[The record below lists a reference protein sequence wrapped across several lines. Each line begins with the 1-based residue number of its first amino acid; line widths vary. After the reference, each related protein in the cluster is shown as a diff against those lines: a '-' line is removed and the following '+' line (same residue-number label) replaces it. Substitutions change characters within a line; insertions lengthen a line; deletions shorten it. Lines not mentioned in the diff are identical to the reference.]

1 MNPDPTMPTWRR
13 WWTNQSKGRKALM
26 VGGATVVALAAG
38 SAAAGGAEPP
48 VRSDSA
54 ASAPAGEP
62 STTPSTAARAT
73 TERPI
78 VTQRPPTTAAP
89 VTTAAPSTTVVSP
102 PTQPVTY
109 TVTHIVDGDTL
120 DVTPSDGSPPVRVRM
135 VGIDAPEHGTCEAD
149 AATSAL
155 AGLVQDR
162 QVVLTPGGDG
172 EDTDRHG
179 RSLRYVDLDGSR
191 RRAAVDRG
199 WGRHRPL
206 RQPGR
211 LRGAHA
217 GGHLRGCRRGVADV
231 RLPASADARASADDG
246 ASRRRRRRR
255 LLRSRTAP
263 APPNAGDGCDP
274 NYSGCVPIDSDV
286 DCAGGSGNGPSYTG
300 HVRVIGTD
308 IYDLDGDGDGEA
320 CE

>member
-38 SAAAGGAEPP
+38 SAAAGGTERP

-54 ASAPAGEP
+54 TSAPAGEP

-78 VTQRPPTTAAP
+78 VTERPPTTAAP
-89 VTTAAPSTTVVSP
+89 VTTAVPSTTVVP
-102 PTQPVTY
+102 PTTPPMTY

-149 AATSAL
+149 AATLTL

-172 EDTDRHG
+172 EDTDRYG
-179 RSLRYVDLDGSR
+179 RSLRYVDLDGIDAGLRLIEDGVAIARYDSR
-191 RRAAVDRG
+191 DG
-199 WGRHRPL
+199 Y
-206 RQPGR
+206 
-211 LRGAHA
+211 GAHTREA
-217 GGHLRGCRRGVADV
+217 TYVAADEV
-231 RLPASADARASADDG
+231 SPTFACPPPPTPAPAPAPVAPVAPSPPPPPITA
-246 ASRRRRRRR
+246 
-255 LLRSRTAP
+255 AP

-308 IYDLDGDGDGEA
+308 IYDLDGNGDGEA